1 MKKFLL
7 SFALMALASASSL
20 FAAVTV
26 PDGVEIETYTGS
38 ATGTKV
44 GAAEWDAQ
52 VAVDEANNT
61 IYVKDMLPGFA
72 ETGKSLWIKGTIDE
86 QTQSVTFKTYQN
98 AGYQKVKNTTYTYCE
113 IFGVDNNKM
122 VAATFSWD
130 PETKT
135 LASTNEKVRSY
146 AEDYMNTI
154 EDYTDLTLVG
164 PTTPTAINDVKV
176 ESAKTLK
183 VIENGQVVI
192 VKGNDRY
199 NIMGQKL

>member
-1 MKKFLL
+1 MKKSLL
-7 SFALMALASASSL
+7 AFALMALASASSL

-52 VAVDEANNT
+52 VAVDEANST
-61 IYVKDMLPGFA
+61 IYVKDMLPGYA
-72 ETGKSLWIKGTIDE
+72 ETGKSQWIKGTLEDGI
-86 QTQSVTFKTYQN
+86 VTFKTYQN

-113 IFGVDNNKM
+113 IFGVNNKKM

-130 PETKT
+130 ASTKT
-135 LASTNEKVRSY
+135 LTSTNEAVRSY
-146 AEDYMNTI
+146 SEDYMNTI
-154 EDYTDLTLVG
+154 EDYTDLVLVG

-176 ESAKTLK
+176 EGAKTMK
-183 VIENGQVVI
+183 VIENGQLI
-192 VKGNDRY
+192 IIKGNERY